1 MGGTGFIGYHLAFK
15 ALKKNWSVTSV
26 STNKPNKI
34 RYLTKVKYIF
44 CDIRKARALKKII
57 KQDFD
62 YVVNLGGYVN
72 HRDKKKTM
80 DSHFI
85 GCKNLTDIFR
95 KKKLYS
101 FVQLGSSVEYGSAT
115 SPQKESKKLDY
126 RKLKSTYGKAKLLS
140 TNYLINLFKQENFPV
155 TILRLYLA
163 YGPRQDLNRLIPI
176 VIDSCLKNNKFSCSP
191 GLQLRDFVYVDD
203 LINAIFLSI
212 KSKKS
217 KGEIINIGT
226 GKPKKIKRIIE
237 IIKKTLKKGEPQYG
251 KIKLRKDEIL
261 KIYSNTQKSK
271 KILNWVPKI
280 KIDTGLKKTINYYKN
295 LYNAK

>member
-1 MGGTGFIGYHLAFK
+1 MLNLRSKKKLLIVGGTGFIGYHLAFK
-15 ALKKNWSVTSV
+15 ALKKNWSVTSI
-26 STNKPNKI
+26 STNKPKKI

-72 HRDKKKTM
+72 HGDKKKTM

-85 GCKNLTDIFR
+85 GCKNLTNIFR
-95 KKKLYS
+95 KKKIYS

-140 TNYLINLFKQENFPV
+140 TNYLINLFKKNNFPV

-176 VIDSCLKNNKFSCSP
+176 VIDSCLKNKKFSCSP
-191 GLQLRDFVYVDD
+191 GLQLRDFVYIDD
-203 LINAIFLSI
+203 LINAIFLSV

-217 KGEIINIGT
+217 KG
-226 GKPKKIKRIIE
+226 E

-251 KIKLRKDEIL
+251 EIKLRKDEIL